1 MAEQRLRENCQEA
14 PPQALCVLFVN
25 ELTGGFDALRV
36 WNESGEAG
44 VQVVSCASPTSR
56 GPRAAGLG
64 HAHANAVAG
73 GGHRLWGDGHRA
85 PGTRGDVI

>member
-1 MAEQRLRENCQEA
+1 M
-14 PPQALCVLFVN
+14 CVVFVDG
-25 ELTGGFDALRV
+25 LVKGFDALRV

-44 VQVVSCASPTSR
+44 VQVVSWASLTSR

-73 GGHRLWGDGHRA
+73 GGHRLWGDEHRA
-85 PGTRGDVI
+85 PGHCDKYYVR